1 MLVKCET
8 KSNRV
13 KGLSFHPKQTWILAS
28 LHNGLGTLID
38 TFDEHE
44 GPVRGVCF
52 HRTQPLFVSGGDD
65 YKIKVWNYRLRRCI
79 FTLLGHLDYIRT
91 VQFHNEY
98 PWIVSASDDQT
109 VRIWNWQSRSCI
121 AVLTGHNHYVMCA
134 QFHPT
139 QDLVVSASLDQ
150 TIRVWDT
157 TGLRDKTV
165 SIGSMGGGM
174 MGPMGGAGGSRGGGS
189 LGAGAD
195 MFGTTDAVVKYVLE
209 GHERGVNWASFHPTM
224 PLIVSG
230 SDDRLIKIWRMG
242 DGKAWEVDTLRGHF
256 NNVSA
261 VAFTTKKDLI
271 ISDSEDRTIRVWD
284 ATKRVAIHTFRR
296 ENDRFWILA
305 VHPTNSLIAAGHDS
319 GMVVFKLDRERPVF
333 ALGSASGHS
342 GQSLYLAKDGY
353 LTVQNIDQAK
363 VQPGTTEITPQTTS
377 LATLRR
383 PPNAMV
389 SSLRQ
394 LMVNPYSSTDMNAI
408 VMYMDQQNVC
418 SYDLYTCTNAQLT
431 QGLRDPLAPKEG
443 ASCNGACFVSRNRL
457 AVLHRDNTLGLYN
470 LNNELVKKF
479 EPPVPKNQSNV
490 EAIYQGGN
498 NKVLLRS
505 GEVVQLFDFNARS
518 VVGEITVA
526 GGVRYVVWSKN
537 MDYVAFLGKH
547 NITLANGRNLELLH
561 SLHENVRVKSGV
573 WDETQP
579 GVFVFTTLSHL
590 KYTIINGDYGIINSL
605 AEVYYLCRVTKQ
617 TVVYLD
623 RENAIHKRPLNN
635 AEYCFKVALW
645 QKRYDD
651 VKKWIK
657 QARVCGN
664 VSIGYL
670 KSKGYPEVA
679 LQFVDDPLTRFNL
692 SLEFG
697 HLDEALS
704 CAKRI
709 DQKEVWGRLGK
720 EALRQGNVQM
730 VEMVYQ
736 KTRNLSGLS
745 FLYLSTGNRDKLKKM
760 LTIAKKRNDPMERFN
775 TAMYLGDV
783 EERAR
788 VLAEAGQLPLAAIM
802 AKTYGLDDLYQ
813 ELSAG
818 NQALTESAPDV
829 KSSLLQPPVPLTQ
842 AATTNWPFL
851 MSMEQIFDNKW
862 AGVEEAAPAEEEQQQ
877 TFLPGFDDEEENV
890 ANAGGFDAWGD
901 DALAAPDEEV
911 DVGNAWGSDE
921 DLGLGDIDLPASP
934 QDEAIDE
941 SIVTPGEGFCRRW
954 LRNRKLVP
962 DLIAAGEF
970 DEALGMLQRSLVILQ
985 SRIKSS
991 LLLELPFGSLNC
1003 FANER
1008 MGAVKNMQYIKASK
1022 IGVIGLINA
1031 APLKPLFEEIY
1042 SATRCSLPSLPLEPS
1057 VGLPV
1062 VTATSKLGVPNAEIE
1077 PAGLFTVQFL
1087 LGKLRE
1093 GHKLTTMGKFKDSLE
1108 VFRYVLQACTMA
1120 TAANSEEEAQL
1131 TEFIEVCSQYVQGM
1145 RLETTRRELPHDQ
1158 VSRSLELSAYF
1169 TCVNLQPSHHL
1180 LTLRAA
1186 MTQCFKAHNYL
1197 TAANMAR
1204 RLMLGNFGASK
1215 TPEVVNQARKI
1226 LAVCEQRGTDAH
1238 EIDFDSNDTDPKLTI
1253 CSRSMSVIYPN
1264 RGEAVVRCPYCN
1276 ADYKAEFAGSLCD
1289 VCQLSEIGARVLGV
1303 QFRPL

>member
-28 LHNGLGTLID
+28 LHNGSIQLWDYRLGTLID
-38 TFDEHE
+38 KFEEHD

-165 SIGSMGGGM
+165 SIGSMGGGGSM
-174 MGPMGGAGGSRGGGS
+174 MGPMGGLGAGNRGGAGGS
-189 LGAGAD
+189 LGSGAD

-261 VAFTTKKDLI
+261 VFFSTKKDLI

-333 ALGSASGHS
+333 ALGSGSGHA

-353 LTVQNIDQAK
+353 LTVQNIDQASSRSQQ
-363 VQPGTTEITPQTTS
+363 QPGSTEITPPSTS

-389 SSLRQ
+389 SSLRS
-394 LMVNPYSSTDMNAI
+394 LIVNPFSSTDMNAI
-408 VMYMDQQNVC
+408 VMYVDQQGVG
-418 SYDLYTCTNAQLT
+418 SHDLYSCTNAQLT
-431 QGLRDPLAPKEG
+431 QGLRDPLVAKEG
-443 ASCNGACFVSRNRL
+443 TSCNGACFVSRNRL

-579 GVFVFTTLSHL
+579 GVFVFTTLSHI
-590 KYTIINGDYGIINSL
+590 KYTIVNGDYGIINSL
-605 AEVYYLCRVTKQ
+605 SNVYYLCRVSKQ

-623 RENAIHKRPLNN
+623 RENAIHKRPFNN
-635 AEYCFKVALW
+635 AEYCFKMALW

-651 VKKWIK
+651 VKRWIK
-657 QARVCGN
+657 QARICGN
-664 VSIGYL
+664 VGIGYL

-709 DQKEVWGRLGK
+709 DQKEVWNRLGK

-760 LTIAKKRNDPMERFN
+760 LAIAKKRNDPMERFN
-775 TAMYLGDV
+775 TAMFLGDV
-783 EERAR
+783 EERVR
-788 VLAEAGQLPLAAIM
+788 VLAEAGQLPLATIM
-802 AKTYGLDDLYQ
+802 AKTYGLSDLYS
-813 ELSAG
+813 ELCAG
-818 NQALTESAPDV
+818 NNQPVPDAGHSE
-829 KSSLLQPPVPLTQ
+829 KASLLQPPVPLTK
-842 AATTNWPFL
+842 AATTNWPLL

-862 AGVEEAAPAEEEQQQ
+862 AGVEEAAPADEEHQQQ
-877 TFLPGFDDEEENV
+877 TFLPGFDDEEEEN
-890 ANAGGFDAWGD
+890 APNAGGFDAWGD
-901 DALAAPDEEV
+901 DALASPDEEV

-921 DLGLGDIDLPASP
+921 DLGLGDLDLPAASS
-934 QDEAIDE
+934 EAQPVDE
-941 SIVTPGEGFCRRW
+941 SVVTPGEGYARRW

-962 DLIAAGEF
+962 DLIAAGDF
-970 DEALGMLQRSLVILQ
+970 DEALATLQR
-985 SRIKSS
+985 R
-991 LLLELPFGSLNC
+991 
-1003 FANER
+1003 
-1008 MGAVKNMQYIKASK
+1008 
-1022 IGVIGLINA
+1022 IGLINA

-1042 SATRCSLPSLPLEPS
+1042 SATRCSLPALPLEPS
-1057 VGLPV
+1057 IGLPV
-1062 VTATSKLGVPNAEIE
+1062 VTPSSKLGVPGAEIE

-1093 GHKLTTMGKFKDSLE
+1093 GHKLTTMGKFRDSLD

-1145 RLETTRRELPHDQ
+1145 RLETNRRELPHDQ

-1186 MTQCFKAHNYL
+1186 MTQNFKAHNYL

-1238 EIDFDSNDTDPKLTI
+1238 EINFDSNDTDPKLII
-1253 CSRSMSVIYPN
+1253 CSRTMTVINPS
-1264 RGEAVVRCPYCN
+1264 RGEALVRCPYCN
-1276 ADYKAEFAGSLCD
+1276 ANYKAQYAGSLCD